1 MSVRAAGADTER
13 VATAPAKLLGR
24 DRDLAE
30 LYALVDGI
38 EDRGGALVVRGEAG
52 IGKSALLAAARER
65 AVDRGVTVVSTTG
78 ALSEAQLGFAGLH
91 QLLLPLLGHLELIP
105 DPQRQAL
112 ESAFGIAEG
121 DAPDLF
127 LIGLATLGLVGER
140 SAETP
145 VLFVVDDAHW
155 LDRPSS
161 EVLGFVARRVES
173 DPAVLLFGL
182 REGLPSSFDGAE
194 LPELRLTGLDQ
205 DASNALL
212 DLGSTTLPV
221 DLRRRILE
229 EAAGNPLAL
238 IELPAAAAELG
249 TNAPQ
254 SGPLPLTARLEHT
267 FASRL
272 TTLATGVQELLLLAA
287 LDEVDLA
294 KLSRAAG
301 KPVDSADMAPAVA
314 AGLGTLDSGGFRF
327 RHPLMRS
334 AVKQAATAEHLRS
347 AHAALAEALADEPDR
362 AVWHRAAA
370 TAGPDEAVA
379 EELDAAAERATL
391 RGAGDVAVSA
401 FERAADLTAEPQRR
415 AERLYLA
422 GDLAREIG
430 RPSDSVRLLRAAQQI
445 GLPPAENAMASF
457 HLEIAESTWSGS
469 ATIRDFARIARE
481 LADSGEG
488 KRALQALAVVAVRA
502 YWERLDDETR
512 REIAAISD
520 EIVLP
525 ADDDPVRLRVLGLID
540 PVGRGKQVVERIA
553 HLSPVGISDPEP
565 LFDVGIAASSVWAW
579 DLGLPFLRAAD
590 SAARAQGRLG
600 LLAHT
605 LVFEAWGDLHRGAV
619 RHAVTRSAEGVRLA
633 GEIRALRYVVAA
645 RLAQA
650 IAGAEQGEDETS
662 ERVIADAEALLVPL
676 GANPMLA
683 LPALARGR
691 LALATERFSEAYEHL
706 ARIFDPAGNAFH
718 PFVRGW
724 ALADLADAAVRG
736 DGDLD
741 AVRGYLAE
749 WEQVAAATRA
759 SHLQVQVA
767 YATAILATDAV
778 AERHFRAA
786 IASAQAEWPFYVA
799 RAQLA
804 YGIWL
809 RRHRRMTQSRAP
821 LREAAE
827 TFDALGLLRYA
838 ERARREL
845 RASGETV
852 RRRDPGAWAQLSP
865 QELQIA
871 QLAAEGLSNREIGEQ
886 LYLSHRTVESHLYR
900 LFPKLG
906 VTSRAQLRDALEHTP
921 NS

>member
-1 MSVRAAGADTER
+1 
-13 VATAPAKLLGR
+13 
-24 DRDLAE
+24 
-30 LYALVDGI
+30 
-38 EDRGGALVVRGEAG
+38 
-52 IGKSALLAAARER
+52 
-65 AVDRGVTVVSTTG
+65 VSTAG
-78 ALSEAQLGFAGLH
+78 ALSEAQLAFSGLH
-91 QLLLPLLGHLELIP
+91 QLLLPQLGRLDLLP

-112 ESAFGIAEG
+112 ETAFGIAEG

-127 LIGLATLGLVGER
+127 LIGLATLGLVADR

-145 VLFVVDDAHW
+145 LLFVVDDAHW

-173 DPAVLLFGL
+173 DPAVLLFGV
-182 REGLPSSFDGAE
+182 REGLPSSLDDAG
-194 LPELRLTGLDQ
+194 LPELLLAGLDQ

-212 DLGSTTLPV
+212 DLGAVTLPF

-229 EAAGNPLAL
+229 EADGNPLAL

-249 TNAPQ
+249 THTPQ
-254 SGPLPLTARLEHT
+254 SGPLPLTARLEQA

-272 TTLATGVQELLLLAA
+272 TTLGADVQELLLLAA

-294 KLSRAAG
+294 ELSRAAG
-301 KPVDSADMAPAVA
+301 KPVDPADLAPAVA

-327 RHPLMRS
+327 RHPLIVS
-334 AVKQAATAEHLRS
+334 AVKQAATADQLRS
-347 AHAALAEALADEPDR
+347 AHAALAEALGDEPDR

-370 TAGPDEAVA
+370 AAGPDEGVA
-379 EELDAAAERATL
+379 EELDAAAQRATS

-415 AERLYLA
+415 AQRLFLA
-422 GDLAREIG
+422 GDLARELG
-430 RPSDSVRLLRAAQQI
+430 RSSDGVRLLKTAQQI
-445 GLPPAENAMASF
+445 GLPAAEHAMASF

-488 KRALQALAVVAVRA
+488 ERALQALGTISVRA

-512 REIAAISD
+512 REIASISD
-520 EIVLP
+520 EIMLP
-525 ADDDPVRLRVLGLID
+525 AHDPVRLYVLGLID
-540 PVGRGKQVVERIA
+540 PFGRGKQVGEQVAR
-553 HLSPVGISDPEP
+553 LSPIGMSDPEQ
-565 LFDVGIAASSVWAW
+565 LFHVGVAASSVWAW
-579 DLGLPFLRAAD
+579 NLALPFLRTAA
-590 SAARAQGRLG
+590 SAARVRGRLG

-605 LVFEAWGDLHRGAV
+605 LVFEAWANVHRGAV
-619 RHAVTRSAEGVRLA
+619 RHAITSSAEGARIA
-633 GEIRALRYVVAA
+633 EEIRALRYMMAA

-650 IAGAEQGEDETS
+650 IAGAEHGEDETS
-662 ERVIADAEALLVPL
+662 ERLIAEAEALLIPL
-676 GANPMLA
+676 GAHPMLA
-683 LPALARGR
+683 LTAFARGR
-691 LALATERFSEAYEHL
+691 LAVARERFGEAYEHL
-706 ARIFDPAGNAFH
+706 VRIFDPAGVAFH

-724 ALADLADAAVRG
+724 ALADLADAAARG

-759 SHLQVQVA
+759 PHLQVQVA
-767 YATAILATDAV
+767 YAAAILAPDAV

-786 IASAQAEWPFYVA
+786 IASAQPEWPFYVA

-804 YGIWL
+804 YGTWL
-809 RRHRRMTQSRAP
+809 RRRRRMTQSRAP

-906 VTSRAQLRDALEHTP
+906 VTSRAQLRDALNP
-921 NS
+921 AASS

>member
-1 MSVRAAGADTER
+1 MSVHAAEPDTER
-13 VATAPAKLLGR
+13 VATAPRLLLGR
-24 DRDLAE
+24 DRELAE
-30 LYALVDGI
+30 LYALVDRI

-65 AVDRGVTVVSTTG
+65 ALDRGVTVVSTAG
-78 ALSEAQLGFAGLH
+78 ALSEAQLAFAGLH
-91 QLLLPLLGHLELIP
+91 QLLLPLLGRLDLLP

-112 ESAFGIAEG
+112 ETAFGVAEG

-127 LIGLATLGLVGER
+127 LIGLATLGLVAER

-145 VLFVVDDAHW
+145 LLFVVDDAHW

-173 DPAVLLFGL
+173 DPAVLLFGV
-182 REGLPSSFDGAE
+182 REGLPSSFDDADVPE
-194 LPELRLTGLDQ
+194 LPLAGLDP

-212 DLGSTTLPV
+212 DLGAATLPV

-238 IELPAAAAELG
+238 IELPEAAAELG
-249 TNAPQ
+249 RHTPQ
-254 SGPLPLTARLEHT
+254 SGPLPLTARLEQAFT
-267 FASRL
+267 SRL
-272 TTLATGVQELLLLAA
+272 TTLGTDVQRLLLLAA
-287 LDEVDLA
+287 LDDVDLA
-294 KLSRAAG
+294 ELSRAAG
-301 KPVDSADMAPAVA
+301 TPMDPADLTPAVA
-314 AGLGTLDSGGFRF
+314 AGLGTLDSGRFRF
-327 RHPLMRS
+327 RHPLIRS
-334 AVKQAATAEHLRS
+334 AVEQAATPDELRD
-347 AHAALAEALADEPDR
+347 AHRALADALADAPDR

-370 TAGPDEAVA
+370 ASGPDEGVAVA
-379 EELDAAAERATL
+379 LDAAAERAKL

-401 FERAADLTAEPQRR
+401 FERAAELTAEPLRR
-415 AERLYLA
+415 AQRLYLA
-422 GDLAREIG
+422 GDLARELG
-430 RPSDSVRLLRAAQQI
+430 RSSHGVHLLRAAVQI
-445 GLPPAENAMASF
+445 GLPTAENAMASF
-457 HLEIAESTWSGS
+457 TLELAENTWSGS

-481 LADSGEG
+481 LVDSEDG
-488 KRALQALAVVAVRA
+488 KRALRALETISVRA

-520 EIVLP
+520 EIAVP
-525 ADDDPVRLRVLGLID
+525 PDYPSRLYVLGLVD
-540 PVGRGKQVVERIA
+540 PLGRGRQVVEQVSR
-553 HLSPVGISDPEP
+553 LSPVGRSDPEE
-565 LFDVGIAASSVWAW
+565 LFEVGVAASSVWAW
-579 DLGLPFLRAAD
+579 NLGLPFLRTAA
-590 SAARAQGRLG
+590 SNARAQGRLS

-605 LVFEAWGDLHRGAV
+605 LVFEAWADLHRGAV
-619 RHAVTRSAEGVRLA
+619 RDAITRAAEGARIA
-633 GEIRALRYVVAA
+633 EEIRAPRYIVAA

-650 IAGAEQGEDETS
+650 IAGAEHGEDETP
-662 ERVIADAEALLVPL
+662 ERLIAEAEALLVPL
-676 GANPMLA
+676 GANPMLS
-683 LPALARGR
+683 LPAFARGR
-691 LALATERFSEAYEHL
+691 LALASERFSEAYEHL
-706 ARIFDPAGNAFH
+706 VRIFDPASVAFH

-749 WEQVAAATRA
+749 WDQIATA
-759 SHLQVQVA
+759 TTAPHLQVQIA
-767 YATAILATDAV
+767 YAAAILAKDAV
-778 AERHFRAA
+778 AEQHFRIA

-804 YGIWL
+804 YVVWL
-809 RRHRRMTQSRAP
+809 RRRRRMTQSRAP

-852 RRRDPGAWAQLSP
+852 RRRDPGGWAQLSP

-906 VTSRAQLRDALEHTP
+906 VTSRAQLRDALEP
-921 NS
+921 APSS

>member
-1 MSVRAAGADTER
+1 MNARAAAPETKE
-13 VATAPAKLLGR
+13 VASASRPLLGR
-24 DRDLAE
+24 DRELGR
-30 LYALVDGI
+30 LYALVDRI
-38 EDRGGALVVRGEAG
+38 EEQGGALVVRGEAG
-52 IGKSALLAAARER
+52 IGKSALFAAAKER
-65 AVDRGVTVVSTTG
+65 ALHRGVTVVSTTG
-78 ALSEAQLGFAGLH
+78 ALSEARLAFAGLH
-91 QLLLPLLGHLELIP
+91 QLLLPLLGGRALLP
-105 DPQRQAL
+105 DPQRRAL
-112 ESAFGIAEG
+112 EAAFGIGEG

-127 LIGLATLGLVGER
+127 LIGLATLGLVAEQA
-140 SAETP
+140 AETP
-145 VLFVVDDAHW
+145 LLFVVDDAHW
-155 LDRPSS
+155 LDRPSL
-161 EVLGFVARRVES
+161 EVLQFVARRIES
-173 DPAVLLFGL
+173 DPAVLLFAV
-182 REGLPSSFDGAE
+182 REGVPSMFDDAD
-194 LPELRLTGLDQ
+194 LSVLALAGLDL

-212 DLGSTTLPV
+212 DLVAARLPA

-229 EAAGNPLAL
+229 DAAGNPLAL

-249 TNAPQ
+249 TRAAQ
-254 SGPLPLTARLEHT
+254 SVPLPLTARLEQT

-272 TTLATGVQELLLLAA
+272 TTLDTDVQGLLLLAA
-287 LDEVDLA
+287 LDDVDLA
-294 KLSRAAG
+294 ELSRAARR
-301 KPVDSADMAPAVA
+301 PLNREDLTPAVA

-327 RHPLMRS
+327 RHPLIVS
-334 AVKQAATAEHLRS
+334 AVKQAATADQLRS
-347 AHAALAEALADEPDR
+347 AHAALAQALADDPDR

-370 TAGPDEAVA
+370 ATGPDEAVA
-379 EELDAAAERATL
+379 EALEAAANRATL

-401 FERAADLTAEPQRR
+401 FERAAELTAERRRR

-422 GDLAREIG
+422 GDLAREVG

-445 GLPPAENAMASF
+445 GLPAAENAMASF

-488 KRALQALAVVAVRA
+488 KRALRALDTISVRA

-512 REIAAISD
+512 REVAAISD
-520 EIVLP
+520 EIAVP
-525 ADDDPVRLRVLGLID
+525 ADDPVRLYVQGLID
-540 PVGRGKQVVERIA
+540 PLGRGKQVVEQIA
-553 HLSPVGISDPEP
+553 RLSPVGMSDPEQ
-565 LFDVGIAASSVWAW
+565 LFEVGIAASSVWAW
-579 DLGLPFLRAAD
+579 NLALPFLRAAA
-590 SAARAQGRLG
+590 SAARVQGRLS

-605 LVFEAWGDLHRGAV
+605 LVFEAWADLHRGAV
-619 RHAVTRSAEGVRLA
+619 RHAITRSAEGARIAEEV
-633 GEIRALRYVVAA
+633 RALRYMVAA

-662 ERVIADAEALLVPL
+662 ERLIANAEALLVPL
-676 GANPMLA
+676 GAHPMLA
-683 LPALARGR
+683 LTAFARGR
-691 LALATERFSEAYEHL
+691 LALARERFGDAYEHL
-706 ARIFDPAGNAFH
+706 ARIYDPSGVAFH

-749 WEQVAAATRA
+749 WEQVTAATRA
-759 SHLQVQVA
+759 PHLQVQVA
-767 YATAILATDAV
+767 YVAAILAPEAV

-804 YGIWL
+804 YGVWL

-871 QLAAEGLSNREIGEQ
+871 QLAADGLSNREIGEQ

-906 VTSRAQLRDALEHTP
+906 VTSRAQLRDALSPAP